1 MTDVT
6 EDKNMAQPAVPAEA
20 DQDQASDRP
29 GRILGSAHLKIQT
42 RQAQR
47 LVYGR
52 RRTNDKN
59 QIIGMLQFGF
69 FVQKIWAG
77 AMMDDPYADWYLLKV
92 HDALERGR
100 EELTE
105 MKDEVNQLLKS
116 VANMQIDIAHSVEP
130 IMIPVQFPNPFGYM
144 GAYLIADYDELTL
157 GLLTVRHFG
166 LMDRSTAEKQLAR
179 GASIVRR
186 TFMSSAGWK
195 NTGVTRADFFIP
207 SVDGKSRADSS
218 IASMGECPPKVLD
231 RTLRSS
237 MAPQIRHVTV
247 DFDDLNQAV
256 APGAAPAED
265 KPEVQVSDED
275 LELVS
280 DDADEP
286 LDMEAAAAEAM
297 AMVEESTEVEEAAE
311 EEKPKATKAKAKTK
325 TKAAE

>member
-1 MTDVT
+1 MTKAS
-6 EDKNMAQPAVPAEA
+6 EEKKMAHAAPADA
-20 DQDQASDRP
+20 DQDQSSDRP

-52 RRTNDKN
+52 RRSNDKN

-100 EELTE
+100 EELIE

-179 GASIVRR
+179 GASVVRR

-195 NTGVTRADFFIP
+195 NTGVTRSDFFV
-207 SVDGKSRADSS
+207 SGLDGKARAEAAV
-218 IASMGECPPKVLD
+218 ASMGECPPKVLD

-237 MAPQIRHVTV
+237 MAPQIRNLTV
-247 DFDDLNQAV
+247 DFDELNQSNAES
-256 APGAAPAED
+256 AAKAEQ
-265 KPEVQVSDED
+265 KAESPLSDED
-275 LELVS
+275 LELAS
-280 DDADEP
+280 DDADESF
-286 LDMEAAAAEAM
+286 DMAAAEAEAL
-297 AMVEESTEVEEAAE
+297 AMVEESTQLEAAE
-311 EEKPKATKAKAKTK
+311 EDKPKAKAKTK
-325 TKAAE
+325 AKTKATE